1 MSLTKLPNELL
12 REICKNLVIGLLDTP
27 RVVPK
32 VHYDYEDFD
41 DIEDEEEDDDQY
53 YSRKSLVSLARTN
66 RRLNDIA
73 TPFLYHTIRVYHHA
87 DLYSLVACLFKAPR
101 LGELVFELCVKAD
114 LTLPEIFYDISDLE
128 GYDKLIKAVDND
140 DSGRTTYQRILKS
153 FPDLDGV
160 LRTSCGKCTCQ
171 GRDSGKHDYDC
182 PDRAGEAACALL
194 LLLTPRLHTL
204 HLAKL
209 SSFTPAGYPH
219 LLSIF
224 DSNVATRVLPQ
235 LERLILDSKPTT
247 RDAVRLP
254 HGCLRQF
261 MEGRKIKHV
270 ELQAPDLLDAES
282 SWEMWEHVET
292 LHMKDAYVSG
302 TWWYLLSKEARPPLK
317 EIEISVSPFENEE
330 QEVED
335 LESPGLNEA
344 LGFYTGTLQ
353 KLRVHLGDRMTI
365 QEPYLGPQKR
375 LACLSSMKVLTHL
388 DISARLL
395 FSCMD
400 DMSNCNI
407 CNRLPSSLQRLR
419 LDQTDDICL
428 DDNPW
433 LYWNQEGHDLV
444 QATPSWDGPCY
455 DTLFERALRQL
466 AFESAEKL
474 PCLERVLVVRRIV
487 GWERFGPP
495 ELGLTVTW
503 TEERKTETAQDLRTM
518 SFSPQRKS

>member
-1 MSLTKLPNELL
+1 MSLMNLPNEILA
-12 REICKNLVIGLLDTP
+12 EICKTFVTRLRDTP
-27 RVVPK
+27 DAILK
-32 VHYDYEDFD
+32 MNDGD
-41 DIEDEEEDDDQY
+41 DLY
-53 YSRKSLVSLARTN
+53 YSRYNLVVLALTN
-66 RRLNDIA
+66 RRLNAIA
-73 TPFLYHTIRVYHHA
+73 TRFLYQTIRISNL
-87 DLYSLVACLFKAPR
+87 DSLYFLVARLLEAPR
-101 LGELVFELCVKAD
+101 LAELVSELSITANVGTSAYNFEEEDYVGFEELMRTID
-114 LTLPEIFYDISDLE
+114 HDIN
-128 GYDKLIKAVDND
+128 GA
-140 DSGRTTYQRILKS
+140 RATYQRIVKLC
-153 FPDLDGV
+153 PDLDSFFSKLFGQ
-160 LRTSCGKCTCQ
+160 CGS
-171 GRDSGKHDYDC
+171 RIDC
-182 PDRAGEAACALL
+182 PEEHHYRCPDGSGEAACALL
-194 LLLTPRLHTL
+194 LLLTSRVHTF
-204 HLAKL
+204 HLARL
-209 SSFTPAGYPH
+209 SFHAPGYPY
-219 LLSIF
+219 LVSIF
-224 DSNVATRVLPQ
+224 DASMVSHVLP
-235 LERLILDSKPTT
+235 RLKRLLLASDPTDDSI
-247 RDAVRLP
+247 RLP
-254 HGCLRQF
+254 VGCPREF
-261 MEGRKIKHV
+261 MVGRKINHV

-292 LHMKDAYVSG
+292 LHMKDTYVSG

-317 EIEISVSPFENEE
+317 EIEISVSPFDNEE

-395 FSCMD
+395 FSYMD

-407 CNRLPSSLQRLR
+407 CDRLPSSLQRLR

-433 LYWNQEGHDLV
+433 LYWNQEDYDLV

-466 AFESAEKL
+466 AFESTEKL
-474 PCLERVLVVRRIV
+474 PCLEKVLVARRIV
-487 GWERFGPP
+487 GWVRFGPP